1 MRNDQLYYTL
11 VMSEKSPLEDNYMKY
26 LKNVVSG
33 DLNGRIKHIRLLV
46 AKIND
51 QITNVKR
58 SNIFK
63 EINELKKD
71 LRQTKI
77 WK

>member
-1 MRNDQLYYTL
+1 
-11 VMSEKSPLEDNYMKY
+11 MKY

-71 LRQTKI
+71 LRKTKI
-77 WK
+77 

>member
-33 DLNGRIKHIRLLV
+33 DLNGRFKHIRLLV

-51 QITNVKR
+51 QITNVKS

-71 LRQTKI
+71 LRKTKI
-77 WK
+77 

>member
-33 DLNGRIKHIRLLV
+33 DLNERIKHIRLLV

-71 LRQTKI
+71 LRKTKI
-77 WK
+77 